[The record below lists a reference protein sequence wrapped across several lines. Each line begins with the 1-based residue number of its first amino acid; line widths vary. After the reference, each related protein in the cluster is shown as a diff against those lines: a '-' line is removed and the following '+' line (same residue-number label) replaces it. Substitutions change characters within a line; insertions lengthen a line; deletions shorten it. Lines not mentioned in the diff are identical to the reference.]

1 MDMQMDLCVASLTN
15 IHLMTEAGPV
25 KQRGR
30 ICMDMCMIDIQTST
44 AQMWGSEIEIF
55 GENNP
60 IETMAEIAG
69 TIPYELVCAVSKR
82 VHRIYIEH
90 GEVVDKELM
99 LRM

>member
-1 MDMQMDLCVASLTN
+1 
-15 IHLMTEAGPV
+15 
-25 KQRGR
+25 
-30 ICMDMCMIDIQTST
+30 MDMCMIDLTDKFSIDV
-44 AQMWGSEIEIF
+44 GSEIEIF

-60 IETMAEIAG
+60 IETMAEMAG

-82 VHRIYIEH
+82 VHRIYIEN

>member
-1 MDMQMDLCVASLTN
+1 
-15 IHLMTEAGPV
+15 
-25 KQRGR
+25 
-30 ICMDMCMIDIQTST
+30 MDMCMIDITDKYSIDV
-44 AQMWGSEIEIF
+44 GSEIEIF

-60 IETMAEIAG
+60 IETMAKMAG